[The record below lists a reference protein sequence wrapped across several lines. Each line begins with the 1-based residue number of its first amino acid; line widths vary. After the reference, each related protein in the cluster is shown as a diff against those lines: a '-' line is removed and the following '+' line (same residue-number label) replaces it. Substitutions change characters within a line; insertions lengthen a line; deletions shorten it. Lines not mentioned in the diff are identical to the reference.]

1 MNNELEHEERPPLKV
16 MVIDDESDFGSA
28 AGKEAAKIQHFI
40 QDLWVDIYKVDIG
53 DDQSEYFET
62 FPGSK
67 KIKLIQSVKE
77 RQAVYIGY
85 TATPHGVMKNRFD
98 SFLMPKDFIFTL
110 KASGGFHNTPDLEP
124 SERVYYPAETPVKD
138 WYCGGHVYY
147 KYLENEEHDNFL
159 VESIKPVDNV
169 DLVHDKFINSV
180 CDYLTSAAIGG

>member
-1 MNNELEHEERPPLKV
+1 MKHR
-16 MVIDDESDFGSA
+16 
-28 AGKEAAKIQHFI
+28 
-40 QDLWVDIYKVDIG
+40 
-53 DDQSEYFET
+53 
-62 FPGSK
+62 SK

-77 RQAVYIGY
+77 RQVYIGY

-180 CDYLTSAAIGG
+180 CDYLTSAAIRWVEEKETITETDPITQTMFIHNHADTHTHYSDILRFYMLVAKKRYPFITRCNGKSEKTK